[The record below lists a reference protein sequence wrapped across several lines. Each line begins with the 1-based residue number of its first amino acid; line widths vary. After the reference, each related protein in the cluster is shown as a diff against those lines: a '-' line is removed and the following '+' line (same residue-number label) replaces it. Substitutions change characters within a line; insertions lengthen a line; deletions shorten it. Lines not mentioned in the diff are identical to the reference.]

1 MFKQKKT
8 IVVKISMR
16 KVSQFFLTS
25 ILVCSSIIASAQID
39 FCNTQNNVV
48 KAGEKLNFKVYYN
61 LSALWVGA
69 GEANFTTYA
78 TTYKEKPAFHIVGD
92 GRTYSSYDWI
102 FKVRDKYETYVDAQ
116 TLMPLVFK
124 RDVNEGGYKFT
135 NFVVF
140 DRPNNKVYS
149 NNKSFDASDCIQD
162 VLSAIYYA
170 RNIDYN
176 KLKPGAKI
184 PFDLF
189 LDDEIHSLYIR
200 YHGKEKIT
208 TKYGTFNAIK
218 ISPLLIEG
226 TIFKGGEKMMIWVSD
241 DGNHIP
247 LRIDSPILVGSIK
260 VDMMNYS
267 NLRYPLTSLI
277 KKK

>member
-1 MFKQKKT
+1 
-8 IVVKISMR
+8 MR
-16 KVSQFFLTS
+16 KVFQFLLTS
-25 ILVCSSIIASAQID
+25 ILISCSVISQAQTD

-69 GEANFTTYA
+69 GEANFTTTA
-78 TTYKEKPAFHIVGD
+78 VSYKDKPAFHIVGD

-102 FKVRDKYETYVDAQ
+102 YKVRDKYETYVDAK

-124 RDVNEGGYKFT
+124 RDVNEGGYKFK

-140 DRPNNKVYS
+140 DRASNKAYS
-149 NNKSFDASDCIQD
+149 NNKAFNVSNCIQD

-176 KLKPGAKI
+176 KLTPGTKV

-189 LDDEIHSLYIR
+189 LDDEIYSLYIR

-218 ISPLLIEG
+218 ISPLLIKG
-226 TIFKGGEKMMIWVSD
+226 TIFEGGEKMMIWVSD
-241 DGNHIP
+241 DQNHIP

>member
-1 MFKQKKT
+1 M
-8 IVVKISMR
+8 
-16 KVSQFFLTS
+16 
-25 ILVCSSIIASAQID
+25 LVQAQTD

-61 LSALWVGA
+61 LSAIWVGA
-69 GEANFTTYA
+69 GEANFTTTA
-78 TTYKEKPAFHIVGD
+78 VTYKEKPAFHIVGD
-92 GRTYSSYDWI
+92 GRTYSTYDWI
-102 FKVRDKYETYVDAQ
+102 YKVRDKYETYVDAK

-124 RDVNEGGYKFT
+124 RDVNEGGYKFK

-140 DRPNNKVYS
+140 DRASNKAYS
-149 NNKSFDASDCIQD
+149 NNKSYNVSNCIQD

-176 KLKPGAKI
+176 ELTQGTKV

-189 LDDEIHSLYIR
+189 LDDEVYSLYIR

-218 ISPLLIEG
+218 ISPLLIKG
-226 TIFKGGEKMMIWVSD
+226 TIFEGGEKMMIWVSD
-241 DGNHIP
+241 DENHIP

-260 VDMMNYS
+260 VDMMSFS

>member
-1 MFKQKKT
+1 MKIKFKFL
-8 IVVKISMR
+8 IFPFL
-16 KVSQFFLTS
+16 FFLGFPTH
-25 ILVCSSIIASAQID
+25 AQTD
-39 FCNTQNNVV
+39 FCNTKNNVV
-48 KAGEKLNFKVYYN
+48 KAGETINFKVYYN
-61 LSALWVGA
+61 LSAIWVGA

-78 TTYKEKPAFHIVGD
+78 TKYKGKDAFHIVGD

-102 FKVRDKYETYVDAQ
+102 FKVRDKYETYLDAE
-116 TLMPLVFK
+116 TLLPLVFK

-140 DRPNNKVYS
+140 DRPTNKAYS
-149 NNKSFDASDCIQD
+149 NKKSFNVSDCIQD

-176 KLKPGAKI
+176 KLKAGTKI

-189 LDDEIHSLYIR
+189 LDDEIYSLYIR

-218 ISPLLIEG
+218 LSPLLIKG
-226 TIFKGGEKMMIWVSD
+226 TIFEGGEKMTIWVSD
-241 DGNHIP
+241 DENHIP

-260 VDMMNYS
+260 VDMMGYS
-267 NLRYPLTSLI
+267 NLRYPLKSLI